1 MKVKELIEQL
11 SKFDPD
17 CEVVHSSF
25 DGYSHNREPVYSAEQ
40 VVSNTW
46 DCDNNCAVYEVVL
59 Q

>member
-11 SKFDPD
+11 SKFNPD
-17 CEVVHSSF
+17 CEVVHSTY

-46 DCDNNCAVYEVVL
+46 DCDNNHAVYELVL
-59 Q
+59 A